1 MNDEKQRIDSPQEI
15 PLLEQEKIENIGIM
29 YKRRK
34 KRKISYATLKKIY
47 FLSAVLF
54 FALAVAFVILY
65 VDFSKADQNIVIDTD
80 KDSDTIADE
89 SKEESRDTEVMATLP
104 AQTEN
109 EPEPEDK
116 NPITLDNLYSFDYSL
131 VPENASPILPM
142 DLSMSSSGT
151 TYINNFTGLVFDA
164 NALLAKRLS
173 GSQYDML
180 SASETPRVLIVHTH
194 ATEAYSED
202 GAIFYDNDSEEL
214 ARSSDNEENV
224 VSIGKLMSDILNQK
238 GIPTVHCVV
247 MHDSVQTKDSYSRSE
262 KSIREYL
269 MKYPSIELVIDL
281 HRDSIM
287 KSDGSLIRPVTLVDS
302 EAVAQVMCVVGSDW
316 SGEACPRWQDNLSL
330 ALKLRERLNT
340 EYTNLC
346 RPTELHEYTYNQ
358 EISRYAL
365 TIEVGSSG
373 NSLLEAKRAV
383 EIVSDALAGII
394 AEI

>member
-1 MNDEKQRIDSPQEI
+1 MNDKKPMIDSPRQI
-15 PLLEQEKIENIGIM
+15 PLLEQEKIEEIDII
-29 YKRRK
+29 YKRR
-34 KRKISYATLKKIY
+34 RGRRFSPARLKKIY
-47 FLSAVLF
+47 FLSAMLF
-54 FALAVAFVILY
+54 FALAVVIVFLH
-65 VDFSKADQNIVIDTD
+65 VDFSMGDKNIVNDTD
-80 KDSDTIADE
+80 KGSDTIA
-89 SKEESRDTEVMATLP
+89 EESREISNDTEVMATLP
-104 AQTEN
+104 AET

-116 NPITLDNLYSFDYSL
+116 KPITLDKLYSFDYSL

-151 TYINNFTGLVFDA
+151 TYMNNFTGLIFDA
-164 NALLAKRLS
+164 NALLSKKIN

-180 SASETPRVLIVHTH
+180 SASEAPKVLIVHTH

-224 VSIGKLMSDILNQK
+224 VSLGKLMSDILNQK
-238 GIPTVHCVV
+238 GIPTVHCAV

-269 MKYPSIELVIDL
+269 MKYPSIEIVIDL

-316 SGEACPRWQDNLSL
+316 AGEACPRWQDNLSL

-340 EYTNLC
+340 EYTNIC

-365 TIEVGSSG
+365 TIEIGSSG
-373 NSLLEAKRAV
+373 NSLVEAKRAV
-383 EIVSDALAGII
+383 EIVSHALAGIV
-394 AEI
+394 AEM